1 MSYKNKIYLQGHN
14 NIFDS
19 IIIKK
24 RIEISEIVNKLILK
38 YDLQSVTDIGTTS
51 DNEFKS
57 SNLIIKNLKKL
68 IEFKSISNQEI
79 NSEIFNKTLN
89 KSITS
94 NGSQQWFDSYGV
106 IKSATTTTSSGTIA
120 TSTNA
125 ISVGPVTVGS
135 ANTLTIHGE
144 WRIV

>member
-1 MSYKNKIYLQGHN
+1 MTKIFVN
-14 NIFDS
+14 NI
-19 IIIKK
+19 
-24 RIEISEIVNKLILK
+24 EWAT
-38 YDLQSVTDIGTTS
+38 QT
-51 DNEFKS
+51 EFS
-57 SNLIIKNLKKL
+57 
-68 IEFKSISNQEI
+68 
-79 NSEIFNKTLN
+79 

-94 NGSQQWFDSYGV
+94 NGSHQWFDSYGV

-125 ISVGPVTVGS
+125 VSVGPVTVGS